1 MPSKTFVLQQLRNA
15 QRKIKSVQFIYLYT
29 AQLTSTVP
37 QSSTAAAST
46 TTYEFAFSSKGD
58 KCYLKPLPDSRGSD
72 QENMVSLF
80 DSRRNYQIAT
90 IEFQGKTVNDCT
102 FSRQNMGMAL
112 TPMDFGYFLGSLHWA
127 AEALQ
132 PTPLAVHGYEN
143 SSFGPVLKVTAR
155 DQNGFTDTLYLAPN
169 YDYLIAKWEI
179 HTENGEIVEFLCDKA
194 IQKKSVWIPID
205 GTRNWYTPSPQGL
218 QLRAV
223 SKVHVIAA
231 QINDVPESL
240 FTLHLL
246 PSSRVY
252 DRDHDVA
259 YFVDNRGRW
268 IADKRSTKTLS
279 RHYFLAWLFIVSLTT
294 LLVIV
299 FGLIIGLKRRISS

>member
-1 MPSKTFVLQQLRNA
+1 
-15 QRKIKSVQFIYLYT
+15 
-29 AQLTSTVP
+29 
-37 QSSTAAAST
+37 
-46 TTYEFAFSSKGD
+46 
-58 KCYLKPLPDSRGSD
+58 
-72 QENMVSLF
+72 MVSLF

-90 IEFQGKTVNDCT
+90 VKFQGKTVNDCT

-112 TPMDFGYFLGSLHWA
+112 TPMDFGYFLGSLYWA

-132 PTPLAVHGYEN
+132 PTTLAVHGYEN

-179 HTENGEIVEFLCDKA
+179 HAENGEIVEFICDKA

-205 GTRNWYTPSPQGL
+205 GTRNWYIPSPQGP

-223 SKVHVIAA
+223 SRVHVISV
-231 QINDVPESL
+231 QINDVPDSL

-246 PSSRVY
+246 PGSHIYDNVRQIGYIVDQSGKWHIDSRTLKINAEHNL
-252 DRDHDVA
+252 RS
-259 YFVDNRGRW
+259 W
-268 IADKRSTKTLS
+268 LLIACLT
-279 RHYFLAWLFIVSLTT
+279 ALFI
-294 LLVIV
+294 IG
-299 FGLIIGLKRRISS
+299 FGFISHMQRRASIHR